1 MVPLSLILMKKIFY
15 SLGLILLYGA
25 TFGQRIVSGPMPG
38 YTTMTESSIWL
49 QVNSPSVVSL
59 HFWETDNSDSVL
71 TALSIETADRSA
83 NTAKFIIS
91 NLQPGTTYGYEIFVD
106 GAAQKLD
113 RALTFQTQV
122 LWQFRSDPPDF
133 SVALGS
139 CAYVNEKAFDRPN
152 KVYGGSYEIFDQIA
166 ATKPNMMLWL
176 GDNIYLRETDWT
188 SRSGYL
194 HRYSHTRSLPEL
206 QRLLSSTHHYAI
218 WDDHDFGPNDANGS
232 WMHKDWA
239 LEMFEMFWANP
250 STGIPGQIG
259 ITSAFQFND
268 MDFVLLDNRY
278 HRSSDNLKRGQ
289 TQILGKDQID
299 WLIEILKFSRA
310 PFKFVAVGG
319 QVLNPAAVYETYAV
333 YGEERQYLLDR
344 IDEEQIKGVVFL
356 TGDRHHT
363 ELSKIVTENGIEIY
377 DLTVSPLTA
386 GTHVAD
392 DERNTLRMENTLVNE
407 RNFAVLSFSGKRR
420 DRSMKISIF
429 DQSGTLQWEKDIAAN
444 PN

>member
-1 MVPLSLILMKKIFY
+1 MKNILNTICLFLF
-15 SLGLILLYGA
+15 SGI
-25 TFGQRIVSGPMPG
+25 TVSQHVISGPMPG

-49 QVNSPSVVSL
+49 QLDASTSVWL
-59 HFWETDNSDSVL
+59 KYWEAEKTDSVM
-71 TALSIETADRSA
+71 TSMTIETRENTA
-83 NTAKFIIS
+83 NTAKFVIP
-91 NLQPGTTYGYEIFVD
+91 NLRPGKDYEYEIVID
-106 GAAQKLD
+106 GQVQELG
-113 RALTFQTQV
+113 RALQFKTQM

-133 SVALGS
+133 RVALGS
-139 CAYVNEKAFDRPN
+139 CSYVNEKAYDRPN
-152 KVYGGSYEIFDQIA
+152 KIYGGNYEIFDQIA
-166 ATKPNMMLWL
+166 DTDPDMMLWL
-176 GDNIYLRETDWT
+176 GDNIYLREVDWT

-194 HRYSHTRSLPEL
+194 HRYTHTRSIPEI

-232 WMHKDWA
+232 WIHKDWA
-239 LEMFEMFWANP
+239 LETFELFWSNP
-250 STGIPGQIG
+250 TTGLPGQVG

-289 TQILGKDQID
+289 TQILGKEQID

-333 YGEERQYLLDR
+333 YGEERKYLLDR
-344 IDEEQIKGVVFL
+344 INEEEIEGVVFL

-363 ELSKIVTENGIEIY
+363 ELSKLETENGIIVY

-386 GTHVAD
+386 GTHRPD
-392 DERNTLRMENTLVNE
+392 DEKNTLRVENTSVND
-407 RNFAVLSFSGKRR
+407 RNFAVLSFSGERR

-429 DQSGTLQWEKDIAAN
+429 DQSGVLKWEKDIAAN
-444 PN
+444 P